1 MRNVFLLFLF
11 ILIGLYNP
19 ILSQN
24 KFTPDAEKFLKEVQ
38 SFIGEYD
45 KTKARKYVKSLE
57 P

>member
-1 MRNVFLLFLF
+1 MRNVCLLFLF

-45 KTKARKYVKSLE
+45 KTIA
-57 P
+57 